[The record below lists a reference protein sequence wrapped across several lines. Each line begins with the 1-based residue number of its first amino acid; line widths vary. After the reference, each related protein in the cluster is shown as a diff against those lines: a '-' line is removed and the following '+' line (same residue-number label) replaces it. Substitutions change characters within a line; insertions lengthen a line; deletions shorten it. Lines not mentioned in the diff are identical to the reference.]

1 LSGRGVVTA
10 GDLRRRLEIS
20 SPTLSRLVAQAGDA
34 IVRIGRGRKSSY
46 ARVRPLASLPRRIPV
61 FRVDADGEPQ
71 VAATWT
77 PLDRGATWVT
87 RQGDAEPDGHL
98 HAGLPPVAHDMAPAG
113 YLGRSFPEQHSDLG
127 LPARLQ
133 DWSDDH
139 RLIAIARRG
148 EDTTGDLIVGE
159 ESLQRFL
166 DSAPVEATERDYPRI
181 AEATVHGASTSSP
194 AGEQP
199 KLTAYVGGRH
209 VLVKFTAGDGSA
221 SELRWRDLL
230 VCEALALET
239 LARGG
244 LGAPRARIVDVGTRR
259 FLEVERFDRIGA
271 RGRVGVVTLGPIDDD
286 VAGGRDSWGRAAMR
300 LCALGLLSRDDGRR
314 VQLLEAFAILIA
326 NSDRHFGNIA
336 FFADGLEANPPL
348 RLAPAYDM
356 LPMMFAPS
364 AGVLPRVAR
373 PAVTPR
379 AELIDVWKEAAALA
393 SEYWAAIAIDSRV
406 SEAFRAA
413 VSDADRSGL
422 LADTARAQSRN
433 P

>member
-1 LSGRGVVTA
+1 MFSNPLLDALAGKGVVSA
-10 GDLRRRLEIS
+10 GELRQRLDV
-20 SPTLSRLVAQAGDA
+20 SPATLSRLSAQAGDA
-34 IVRIGRGRKSSY
+34 VVRIGRGRKSSY
-46 ARVRPLASLPRRIPV
+46 TRVRPLALLPTRILV

-71 VAATWT
+71 AAATWT

-113 YLGRSFPEQHSDLG
+113 YLGRYFAEHHLHLG

-139 RLIAIARRG
+139 RLVAIARRG
-148 EDTTGDLIVGE
+148 EDTAGDLIVGE

-166 DSAPVEATERDYPRI
+166 DGVPTEVTEDDYPRI

-199 KLTAYVGGRH
+199 KLTAYIGGRH
-209 VLVKFTAGDGSA
+209 MLAKFTSGDGSA
-221 SELRWRDLL
+221 SDLRWRDLL
-230 VCEALALET
+230 VCEALALEI

-244 LGAPRARIVDVGTRR
+244 LAASSARIVDVGTRR
-259 FLEVERFDRIGA
+259 FLEIERFDRIGA
-271 RGRVGVVTLGPIDDD
+271 RGRVGVIALGPIDDD
-286 VAGGRDSWGRAAMR
+286 VAGGQDSWGRAAKR
-300 LCALGLLSRDDGRR
+300 LRALALLSEDDSLR
-314 VQLLEAFAILIA
+314 VQRLEAFAILIA

-336 FFADGLEANPPL
+336 FFADGLDASPQL

-356 LPMMFAPS
+356 LPMMFAPR
-364 AGVLPRVAR
+364 AGVLPQVAR

-379 AELIDVWKEAAALA
+379 AELLDVWKEAAALA
-393 SEYWAAIAIDSRV
+393 SEYWAAISADSRV
-406 SEAFRAA
+406 SEEFRAS
-413 VSDADRSGL
+413 VSGS
-422 LADTARAQSRN
+422 N
-433 P
+433 